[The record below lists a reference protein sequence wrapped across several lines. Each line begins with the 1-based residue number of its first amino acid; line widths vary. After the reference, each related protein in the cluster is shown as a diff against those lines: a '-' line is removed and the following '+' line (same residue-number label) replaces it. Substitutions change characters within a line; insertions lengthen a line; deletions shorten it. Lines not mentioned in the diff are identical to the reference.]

1 MKIAIPTADGRL
13 CMHFG
18 HCQQF
23 ALVDVDEANDNA
35 MTTELVTPPAHEPGV
50 LPRWLHEKGVD
61 LVIAGGMG
69 QRAQQLFT
77 QSGVKVLVGAP
88 AESPEQLVSAY
99 LADNLQSGTNACDH

>member
-1 MKIAIPTADGRL
+1 MKIAVPLADGRL

-23 ALVDVDEANDNA
+23 ALVAVDEENDNA
-35 MTTELVTPPAHEPGV
+35 MTTELLTPPPHEPGL
-50 LPRWLHEKGVD
+50 LPQWLHEQKAD

-69 QRAQQLFT
+69 QRAQQLFA
-77 QSGVKVLVGAP
+77 QAGVKVLVGAP

-99 LADNLQSGTNACDH
+99 LAGNLQSGTNACDH